1 MHRRISSAEK
11 GKAVALDHRPA
22 PRVGRVLKEVA
33 RSIDDDIG
41 TFEVADITPQA
52 IRMRVHV
59 NGRLPLIKTTIVE
72 FSSAGEVSATLQYEK
87 LERHCLK
94 CGRLDHEIRD
104 CLEAKHEKKAQ
115 LAAQQ
120 EVSIRSRASVTNNE
134 LPFSKDKLHSGGSTR
149 FFPRRNHKYEPYSRN
164 DHSYRTEYDRTK
176 EPLRRRNS
184 TQDRY
189 SKECYPREDFHQ
201 ARSRR
206 DQLRGYDGYHGY
218 RRSPPRRDISF
229 ISGESHSV
237 SSPKPQSWRDDHIRP
252 SYREDDR
259 NLTHRSTESPTG
271 IPEDIPKAPTPQTTR
286 TATNDQLEEAAAILA
301 HANMAHSGG
310 KEAETTS
317 LRPSSQGRL
326 SATQRLGSAS
336 SNSGSLQRLPA
347 SQRFGSPLPITGS
360 QDRLPASSRLG
371 LPNPVEPAP
380 SARVPIM
387 DRLGPLLDELDTDEL
402 SPVLSTQAQK
412 RKPGRPPGKK
422 KIQSSPLALPGAT

>member
-1 MHRRISSAEK
+1 MDTTATDDPLLAEIYH
-11 GKAVALDHRPA
+11 LS
-22 PRVGRVLKEVA
+22 VG
-33 RSIDDDIG
+33 S
-41 TFEVADITPQA
+41 P
-52 IRMRVHV
+52 
-59 NGRLPLIKTTIVE
+59 
-72 FSSAGEVSATLQYEK
+72 
-87 LERHCLK
+87 
-94 CGRLDHEIRD
+94 
-104 CLEAKHEKKAQ
+104 
-115 LAAQQ
+115 
-120 EVSIRSRASVTNNE
+120 
-134 LPFSKDKLHSGGSTR
+134 
-149 FFPRRNHKYEPYSRN
+149 
-164 DHSYRTEYDRTK
+164 
-176 EPLRRRNS
+176 
-184 TQDRY
+184 TQ
-189 SKECYPREDFHQ
+189 
-201 ARSRR
+201 
-206 DQLRGYDGYHGY
+206 
-218 RRSPPRRDISF
+218 
-229 ISGESHSV
+229 
-237 SSPKPQSWRDDHIRP
+237 
-252 SYREDDR
+252 
-259 NLTHRSTESPTG
+259 STESPTG